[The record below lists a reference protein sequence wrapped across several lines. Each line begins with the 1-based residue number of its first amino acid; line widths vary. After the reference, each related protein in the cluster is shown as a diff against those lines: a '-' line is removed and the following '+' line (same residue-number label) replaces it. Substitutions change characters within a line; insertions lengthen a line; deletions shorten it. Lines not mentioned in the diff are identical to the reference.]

1 MDKVEL
7 LKTYWGY
14 SEFKGA
20 QEKVIENIIDG
31 KDVLCVMPTGAGKSV
46 CYQLPALMLGGVTIV
61 ISPLI
66 SLMIDQVKALVN
78 MGIKAA
84 YINSTLTLKQQSL
97 AIERA
102 LNGAYKII
110 YVAPEKLLTA
120 NFINLCRNMD
130 ISMIAID
137 EAHCI
142 SQWGQDFRPDYVRIV
157 EFIQKLNNR
166 PVISAFTATAT
177 TEVKEDIERILKL
190 QNPYVVTTGFDRPN
204 LSFKVLHPQNKDTQ
218 LLSIVKDKPGECG
231 IIYCNTRSGV
241 EDVCDILCENGIKA
255 QPYHAGMPMEERKK
269 NQEDF
274 IYDRCRVVVATN
286 AFGMGIDKSDVT
298 YVVHYNMPQN
308 IESYYQEAGRA
319 GRDGNNAEC
328 IIMYSGKD
336 VVTNKFLIEK
346 SLENEDMNE
355 ELLQSVVEHKLR
367 QLDRMSYYCNTTEC
381 LRGYILKY
389 FGQPHIEYCG
399 NCSNC
404 NGDFEEIDITTEAQ
418 KILSCI
424 ARTRQHYGIKLIT
437 DILRGSKNQKLLDWG
452 LNKQSTYGMLKSYSE
467 ADVKRMINFLVIK
480 EYALRTQE
488 KFPIIKLNKKSLAV
502 LNGEEKVIMKVQK
515 GSGVKKQSA
524 KALFG
529 KSDSNYNED
538 MYNYLRDIRNK
549 VADAERVPAY
559 IIFSNTA
566 LQDMCVKKPVTMS
579 EFLGINGVG
588 EHKMERYGKIFT
600 CAIGRYIEYENGFY
614 TKEEIDLTPQQF
626 EEVAKSYSV
635 GSRILHKS
643 FGLGTVVASTENKG
657 EYIVKINFDSVGEKL
672 LKTTF
677 YGMKVVNESVK
688 GL

>member
-1 MDKVEL
+1 MDKFEL
-7 LKTYWGY
+7 LKNYWGY
-14 SEFKGA
+14 SDFKGA
-20 QEKVIENIIDG
+20 QEKVIENIING
-31 KDVLCVMPTGAGKSV
+31 RDVLCVMPTGAGKSV

-66 SLMIDQVKALVN
+66 SLMIDQIKALVN

-130 ISMIAID
+130 ISMVAID

-177 TEVKEDIERILKL
+177 SEVKEDIEEILKL

-241 EDVCDILCENGIKA
+241 EYVCDILRENGIKA
-255 QPYHAGMPMEERKK
+255 QPYHAGMPIEERKK

-274 IYDRCRVVVATN
+274 IYDRCRVIVATN

-336 VVTNKFLIEK
+336 VATNKFLIEK
-346 SLENEDMNE
+346 SLENEDMDEN
-355 ELLQSVVEHKLR
+355 LLHSVVKHKLR
-367 QLDRMSYYCNTTEC
+367 QLDKMSYYCNTTEC

-389 FGQPHIEYCG
+389 FGQPHSEYCG

-418 KILSCI
+418 KILSCV

-452 LNKQSTYGMLKSYSE
+452 LDKQSTYGMLKNYSE

-515 GSGVKKQSA
+515 GSKVKKQNA

-549 VADAERVPAY
+549 IADSERVPAY

-579 EFLGINGVG
+579 EFLNINGVG
-588 EHKMERYGKIFT
+588 ERKMERYGRIFT

-614 TKEEIDLTPQQF
+614 IKEEIDLTPQQF
-626 EEVAKSYSV
+626 EEIAKSYSV
-635 GSRILHKS
+635 GSRVLHKS
-643 FGLGTVVASTENKG
+643 FGLGTVVSSTENNG

-677 YGMKVVNESVK
+677 YGMKVVNK
-688 GL
+688 

>member
-14 SEFKGA
+14 SEFKGS

-346 SLENEDMNE
+346 SLENEDINE

-404 NGDFEEIDITTEAQ
+404 NGDFEEINITTEAQ
-418 KILSCI
+418 KILSCV

-488 KFPIIKLNKKSLAV
+488 KFPIIKLNKKSLAI

-515 GSGVKKQSA
+515 GSGVNKQTA

-529 KSDSNYNED
+529 KLESNYNED

-549 VADAERVPAY
+549 VADTERVPAY

-657 EYIVKINFDSVGEKL
+657 EYIVKINFDSVGEKF

>member
-346 SLENEDMNE
+346 SLENEDINE

-404 NGDFEEIDITTEAQ
+404 NGDFEEINITTEAQ

-424 ARTRQHYGIKLIT
+424 ARTRQHYGIKMIT

-515 GSGVKKQSA
+515 GSGVKKQTA

-529 KSDSNYNED
+529 KLESNYNED

-579 EFLGINGVG
+579 EFLNINGVG

-677 YGMKVVNESVK
+677 YGMKVVN
-688 GL
+688 G

>member
-1 MDKVEL
+1 MDKIGL
-7 LKTYWGY
+7 LKNYWGY

-20 QEKVIENIIDG
+20 QEKVIENIING
-31 KDVLCVMPTGAGKSV
+31 RDVLCVMPTGAGKSV
-46 CYQLPALMLGGVTIV
+46 CYQLPALMLDGVTIV

-102 LNGAYKII
+102 LKGSYKII

-130 ISMIAID
+130 ISMVAID

-157 EFIQKLNNR
+157 EFIKKLNNR

-177 TEVKEDIERILKL
+177 SEVKEDIERILKL
-190 QNPYVVTTGFDRPN
+190 HNPYVITTGFDRPN

-218 LLSIVKDKPGECG
+218 LLSIVKDKSGECG

-241 EDVCDILCENGIKA
+241 EEVCGILCENGIKA

-336 VVTNKFLIEK
+336 VSTNKFLIEK
-346 SLENEDMNE
+346 SLENEDMDE

-389 FGQPHIEYCG
+389 FGQPHSEYCG

-452 LNKQSTYGMLKSYSE
+452 LDKQSTYGMLKNYSE

-488 KFPIIKLNKKSLAV
+488 KFPVIKLNKKSLAV
-502 LNGEEKVIMKVQK
+502 LNGEEKIIMKVQK
-515 GSGVKKQSA
+515 GSGVKKQTA

-529 KSDSNYNED
+529 KSDSNYNEE

-549 VADAERVPAY
+549 IADDERVPAY

-579 EFLGINGVG
+579 EFLNINGVG
-588 EHKMERYGKIFT
+588 ERKMERYGRIFT

-626 EEVAKSYSV
+626 EEVAKSYSID
-635 GSRILHKS
+635 SRVLHKS
-643 FGLGTVVASTENKG
+643 FGLGTVVASTENNG

-677 YGMKVVNESVK
+677 YGMKIVNE
-688 GL
+688 

>member
-7 LKTYWGY
+7 LKNYWGY
-14 SEFKGA
+14 SEFKEA
-20 QEKVIENIIDG
+20 QEKVIENIING
-31 KDVLCVMPTGAGKSV
+31 RDVLCVMPTGAGKSV

-66 SLMIDQVKALVN
+66 SLMIDQVKALVH

-97 AIERA
+97 VIERA
-102 LNGAYKII
+102 LNGAYQII

-130 ISMIAID
+130 ISMVAVD

-157 EFIQKLNNR
+157 EFIQKLNTR

-177 TEVKEDIERILKL
+177 SEVKEDIERILKL

-204 LSFKVLHPQNKDTQ
+204 LSFKVIHPKNKDTQ

-255 QPYHAGMPMEERKK
+255 QPYHAGMPMEQRKK

-336 VVTNKFLIEK
+336 VATNKFLIEK
-346 SLENEDMNE
+346 SLENEDMDE

-389 FGQPHIEYCG
+389 FGQPHSEYCG

-424 ARTRQHYGIKLIT
+424 ARTRQHYGMKLIT

-452 LNKQSTYGMLKSYSE
+452 LDKQSTYGMLKNYSE
-467 ADVKRMINFLVIK
+467 ADVRRMINFLVIK

-488 KFPIIKLNKKSLAV
+488 KFPIIKLNKKSLEV

-515 GSGVKKQSA
+515 GSGVKKHTE
-524 KALFG
+524 KTLFG

-579 EFLGINGVG
+579 EFLNINGVG
-588 EHKMERYGKIFT
+588 ERKMERYGKIFT

-614 TKEEIDLTPQQF
+614 IKEEIDLTPQQF
-626 EEVAKSYSV
+626 EEIAKSYSV
-635 GSRILHKS
+635 GSRVLHKS

-677 YGMKVVNESVK
+677 YGMKVVNE
-688 GL
+688 